1 MPISFNCPH
10 CGTST
15 QVADQYAGQSGP
27 CKSCGN
33 TIQIP
38 HAGAYQGKPGPAP
51 HHAASS
57 SSSGTIIIVV
67 ILIAVIGTVT
77 VGGVLVA
84 LLLPAVQAARE
95 AARRMQC
102 SNNLKQVALAMHNY
116 HDAYK
121 AFPPAYTVDADGN
134 KLHSWRTLLL
144 PFIEQASLYDQIDL
158 DKPWDA
164 PENQPIAETVI
175 SNYTCPSGPDGMVPY
190 TSYMV
195 IVGSGTIFEDE
206 NGMAIENITD
216 GISNTILVV
225 EVEGQQVP
233 WMEPTDL
240 SLDQMQMAINGGSTE
255 SGSNHPGG
263 VMAAL
268 ADGSVRFIAD
278 TIDPNMLRNL
288 ITRNDGQAIGNF

>member
-1 MPISFNCPH
+1 MPISFHCPH

-38 HAGAYQGKPGPAP
+38 YPGAYFGKPAAAP
-51 HHAASS
+51 TKSS
-57 SSSGTIIIVV
+57 SSTGTIILVV
-67 ILIAVIGTVT
+67 VLIAVIGSVT

-95 AARRMQC
+95 SARRMQC
-102 SNNLKQVALAMHNY
+102 SNNLKQVAIAMHNY
-116 HDAYK
+116 HDTYQS
-121 AFPPAYTVDADGN
+121 FPPAYTVDADGN

-144 PFIEQASLYDQIDL
+144 PFIEQAALYNQIDL

-164 PENQPIAETVI
+164 PENQHLADTLIPI
-175 SNYTCPSGPDGMVPY
+175 YTCPSSPDGMLPY
-190 TSYMV
+190 TNYMV
-195 IVGSGTIFEDE
+195 VVGPGTIFPDE
-206 NGMAIENITD
+206 HGIAFRDITD
-216 GISNTILVV
+216 GTSNTILVV

-240 SLDQMQMAINGGSTE
+240 SLDQMQMAINSGPTDP
-255 SGSNHPGG
+255 GSNHPGG
-263 VMAAL
+263 VMVSM
-268 ADGSVRFIAD
+268 ADGSVRFLAAS
-278 TIDPNMLRNL
+278 IDPQLLRNL
-288 ITRNDGQAIGNF
+288 ITRNDGQRIDEF

>member
-38 HAGAYQGKPGPAP
+38 LAGGYQGKSAPAP
-51 HHAASS
+51 NRSS
-57 SSSGTIIIVV
+57 SSTGTIIIVV
-67 ILIAVIGTVT
+67 ALIAVIGAVT

-95 AARRMQC
+95 AARRAQC

-116 HDAYK
+116 HDTYK
-121 AFPPAYTVDADGN
+121 SFPPAYTVDADGN

-144 PFIEQASLYDQIDL
+144 PFLEQAALYDQIDL

-164 PENQPIAETVI
+164 PENQHIVDTVI
-175 SNYTCPSGPDGMVPY
+175 STYTCPSSPNQMMPY
-190 TSYMV
+190 TNYMV
-195 IVGSGTIFEDE
+195 IVGPGAVFE
-206 NGMAIENITD
+206 GAQPIAIRDITD
-216 GISNTILVV
+216 GTSNTILVV

-240 SLDQMQMAINGGSTE
+240 SLEQMQMAINGGLTE
-255 SGSNHPGG
+255 PGSNHPGG
-263 VMAAL
+263 FQSAL
-268 ADGSVRFIAD
+268 ADGSIRFIAA
-278 TIDPNMLRNL
+278 TIDPNLLRNL
-288 ITRNDGQAIGNF
+288 ITRNDGQPIQSF

>member
-10 CGTST
+10 CGIST
-15 QVADQYAGQSGP
+15 QVAEQYAGQSGP

-38 HAGAYQGKPGPAP
+38 YAGVYQGKPAAAP
-51 HHAASS
+51 TRSS
-57 SSSGTIIIVV
+57 SSTGTIILVV
-67 ILIAVIGTVT
+67 VLIAVIGTVT

-116 HDAYK
+116 HDTYK

-144 PFIEQASLYDQIDL
+144 PFLDQAPLYNQIDL

-164 PENQPIAETVI
+164 PENQHIADTVI
-175 SNYTCPSGPDGMVPY
+175 PLYTCPSSSDG
-190 TSYMV
+190 TSPHTNYMV
-195 IVGSGTIFEDE
+195 IVGQGAIFDGGMPCSFRDILDGT
-206 NGMAIENITD
+206 
-216 GISNTILVV
+216 SNTILVV

-240 SLDQMQMAINGGSTE
+240 SLDQMQMAINAGPTE
-255 SGSNHPGG
+255 PGSNHPGG
-263 VMAAL
+263 VMVSL

-278 TIDPNMLRNL
+278 SIDPNLLRNL
-288 ITRNDGQAIGNF
+288 ITRSDGQRIGDF

>member
-33 TIQIP
+33 TVQIP
-38 HAGAYQGKPGPAP
+38 YPTAYQGKPLPAP
-51 HHAASS
+51 TRSS
-57 SSSGTIIIVV
+57 SSTGTIILVV
-67 ILIAVIGTVT
+67 ALIAVIGTVT

-95 AARRMQC
+95 GARRMSC
-102 SNNLKQVALAMHNY
+102 SNNLKQVAIAMHNY
-116 HDAYK
+116 HDTYK

-144 PFIEQASLYDQIDL
+144 PFIDNSPRYDQIDL

-164 PENQPIAETVI
+164 PENQHIADTLVPA
-175 SNYTCPSGPDGMVPY
+175 YTCPSSPDGMMPY
-190 TSYMV
+190 TNYMV
-195 IVGSGTIFEDE
+195 IVGPGAIFDDDKLCSFSD
-206 NGMAIENITD
+206 ILD
-216 GISNTILVV
+216 GSSNTILVV

-240 SLDQMQMAINGGSTE
+240 SLDQMQMAINSRPTE
-255 SGSNHPGG
+255 PGSNHLGG
-263 VMAAL
+263 FQAAL
-268 ADGSVRFIAD
+268 ADGSVHFIAD
-278 TIDPNMLRNL
+278 SIDPTMLRNL
-288 ITRNDGQAIGNF
+288 ITRGDGQTISGF

>member
-15 QVADQYAGQSGP
+15 QVADQFAGQSGP

-38 HAGAYQGKPGPAP
+38 YPGAYQGKPLPAP
-51 HHAASS
+51 TRSS
-57 SSSGTIIIVV
+57 SSTGTIILIVA
-67 ILIAVIGTVT
+67 LIAVIGTVS

-102 SNNLKQVALAMHNY
+102 QNNLKQVALAMHNY
-116 HDAYK
+116 HDTYK

-144 PFIEQASLYDQIDL
+144 PFISNNSLYDQIDL
-158 DKPWDA
+158 NKPWNA
-164 PENQPIAETVI
+164 PENQHIADTLFPV
-175 SNYTCPSGPDGMVPY
+175 YTCPSSPDGTMPY
-190 TSYMV
+190 TNYMV
-195 IVGSGTIFEDE
+195 IVGPGAIFD
-206 NGMAIENITD
+206 GDKACRLADITD
-216 GISNTILVV
+216 GTSNTILIV

-240 SLDQMQMAINGGSTE
+240 SLDQMQMAINSGPTEPGSR
-255 SGSNHPGG
+255 HPGG
-263 VMAAL
+263 FQAAL
-268 ADGSVRFIAD
+268 ADGSVRFIPE
-278 TIDPNMLRNL
+278 TIDSNTLRNL
-288 ITRNDGQAIGNF
+288 ITRNDGQAIGDF

>member
-38 HAGAYQGKPGPAP
+38 HPTAYQGKPVAAP
-51 HHAASS
+51 TQSS
-57 SSSGTIIIVV
+57 SSTGTVIIVV
-67 ILIAVIGTVT
+67 ALVAIIGTVT
-77 VGGVLVA
+77 IGGVLVA

-102 SNNLKQVALAMHNY
+102 QNNLKQVALAMHNY
-116 HDAYK
+116 HDVYK
-121 AFPPAYTVDADGN
+121 TFPPAYTVDADGN

-144 PFIEQASLYDQIDL
+144 PFVEQSQLYDQIDL

-164 PENQPIAETVI
+164 PENQHLVDVAIPTYGCVSSPNAMMNST
-175 SNYTCPSGPDGMVPY
+175 N
-190 TSYMV
+190 YMV
-195 IVGSGTIFEDE
+195 IVGPGTISEGDQPI
-206 NGMAIENITD
+206 ALRDITD
-216 GISNTILVV
+216 GTSNTILVV
-225 EVEGQQVP
+225 EVKDQQVP

-240 SLDQMQMAINGGSTE
+240 SLAQMQMAINSGSTDP
-255 SGSNHPGG
+255 GSNHPGG
-263 VMAAL
+263 MQAAMG
-268 ADGSVRFIAD
+268 DGAVHFISES
-278 TIDPNMLRNL
+278 IDPNLLQNL
-288 ITRNDGQAIGNF
+288 IIRNDGQAVGDF

>member
-10 CGTST
+10 CGAAT

-38 HAGAYQGKPGPAP
+38 FAGGFQGKPAPAP
-51 HHAASS
+51 HRSS
-57 SSSGTIIIVV
+57 SSTGTVILVV
-67 ILIAVIGTVT
+67 ALIAVIGTVT

-116 HDAYK
+116 HDTYK
-121 AFPPAYTVDADGN
+121 SLPPAYTVDENGN

-144 PFIEQASLYDQIDL
+144 PFMEQSPLYDQIDL

-164 PENQPIAETVI
+164 PENQHIAETVI
-175 SNYTCPSGPDGMVPY
+175 PAYACPSDPNLAMPY
-190 TSYMV
+190 TNYMV
-195 IVGSGTIFEDE
+195 IVGPNTLFEDDQ
-206 NGMAIENITD
+206 GARFADVTD
-216 GISNTILVV
+216 GTSNTILVV

-240 SLDQMQMAINGGSTE
+240 SFEQMQLAINGGTTE
-255 SGSNHPGG
+255 PGSHHPGG
-263 VMAAL
+263 MQAAL
-268 ADGSVRFIAD
+268 ADGSVNFIAD
-278 TIDPNMLRNL
+278 SIDIDVLRRL
-288 ITRNDGQAIGNF
+288 ITRNDGEPVRLD

>member
-10 CGTST
+10 CGAST

-33 TIQIP
+33 TVQIP
-38 HAGAYQGKPGPAP
+38 FSGGFQGKPMPAP
-51 HHAASS
+51 NRSS
-57 SSSGTIIIVV
+57 SSTGTIIIVV
-67 ILIAVIGTVT
+67 ALIAVIGTVA
-77 VGGVLVA
+77 VGGILVA

-116 HDAYK
+116 QDVYK
-121 AFPPAYTVDADGN
+121 TLPPAYTVDADGN

-144 PFIEQASLYDQIDL
+144 PYIEQSALYDQIDL

-164 PENQPIAETVI
+164 PENQHFAETVI
-175 SNYTCPSGPDGMVPY
+175 PAYTCPSDPEMTTPY
-190 TSYMV
+190 TNYMV
-195 IVGSGTIFEDE
+195 IVGANAIFD
-206 NGMAIENITD
+206 GGPGCAFRDITD
-216 GISNTILVV
+216 GTANTLLVV

-240 SLDQMQMAINGGSTE
+240 SLEQMQMAINGGATE
-255 SGSNHPGG
+255 PGSHHPGG
-263 VMAAL
+263 INAAM

-278 TIDPNMLRNL
+278 SIDSNLLKLL
-288 ITRNDGQAIGNF
+288 ITRNDGQPVGEF

>member
-10 CGTST
+10 CGVST

-33 TIQIP
+33 TITVPFPSAQT
-38 HAGAYQGKPGPAP
+38 GKVAP
-51 HHAASS
+51 VPTHSS
-57 SSSGTIIIVV
+57 SSTGTIIVV
-67 ILIAVIGTVT
+67 VALIAVIGTVT

-102 SNNLKQVALAMHNY
+102 SNNLKQVAIAMHNY
-116 HDAYK
+116 HDTYNSL
-121 AFPPAYTVDADGN
+121 PPAYTVDADGN

-144 PFIEQASLYDQIDL
+144 PFIEQAALYDQIDL

-164 PENQPIAETVI
+164 PENLHLTEIVI
-175 SNYTCPSGPDGMVPY
+175 PTYTCPSDPDMTMPY
-190 TSYMV
+190 TNYMV
-195 IVGSGTIFEDE
+195 IVGQGAIFDGDKPCAFSDVADGT
-206 NGMAIENITD
+206 
-216 GISNTILVV
+216 SNTIMVV

-240 SLDQMQMAINGGSTE
+240 SLDQMQMAINAASTE
-255 SGSNHPGG
+255 PGSNHPGG
-263 VMAAL
+263 MQAAL
-268 ADGSVRFIAD
+268 ADGSVRFIAASVD
-278 TIDPNMLRNL
+278 SNLLRSL
-288 ITRNDGQAIGNF
+288 ITRDGGEVVGGF

>member
-10 CGTST
+10 CGAST

-38 HAGAYQGKPGPAP
+38 YATADQGKPAPAP
-51 HHAASS
+51 ASS
-57 SSSGTIIIVV
+57 SSSTGTIVLVIALIVV
-67 ILIAVIGTVT
+67 MGTVT
-77 VGGVLVA
+77 VGGILVA

-95 AARRMQC
+95 AARRMTC

-116 HDAYK
+116 HDVYK
-121 AFPPAYTVDADGN
+121 SFPPAYTVDENGN

-144 PFIEQASLYDQIDL
+144 PYVEQAALYDQIDL

-164 PENQPIAETVI
+164 PENQHLADTVI
-175 SNYTCPSGPDGMVPY
+175 PTYMCPSDPDNVMPY

-195 IVGSGTIFEDE
+195 IVGPETIFEGDQPI
-206 NGMAIENITD
+206 GMRDITD
-216 GISNTILVV
+216 GTSNTILVV
-225 EVEGQQVP
+225 EVKGQQVS

-240 SLDQMQMAINGGSTE
+240 ALDQMQMAINAGAGEPGSF
-255 SGSNHPGG
+255 HPGG
-263 VMAAL
+263 INVSM

-278 TIDPNMLRNL
+278 SIAPALLQNL
-288 ITRNDGQAIGNF
+288 ITRNDGQAVGDF